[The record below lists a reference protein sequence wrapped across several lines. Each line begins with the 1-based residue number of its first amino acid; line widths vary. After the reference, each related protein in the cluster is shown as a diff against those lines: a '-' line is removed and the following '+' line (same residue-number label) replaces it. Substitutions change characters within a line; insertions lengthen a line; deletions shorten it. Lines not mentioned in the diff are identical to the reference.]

1 MSVGRRIRQA
11 RETKGITQDELGKRC
26 GTTKQTIFKYEN
38 GIITNIPLDR
48 LERIAEILEVLPE
61 DLMGWNRQDEIVRPV
76 GKIALLGRIACGSPI
91 LAEEN
96 IEEYI
101 TLPSGI
107 RADYALR
114 CRGDSMIEAGI
125 RDGDIVFIRQT
136 PDVDDGQIAA
146 VRLGDD
152 ATLKRV
158 FHLQDGV
165 MLMAEDRER
174 TRRTF
179 SGPQKAEMEIMGQ
192 AVAYLHKL
200 VLTHM

>member
-1 MSVGRRIRQA
+1 MSVGGRIRQA
-11 RETKGITQDELGKRC
+11 REAKGITQDELGRRC

-48 LERIAEILEVLPE
+48 LERIAGILEVLPE

-76 GKIALLGRIACGSPI
+76 GKIALLGRIACGTPI

-114 CRGDSMIEAGI
+114 CRGDSMIGAGI
-125 RDGDIVFIRQT
+125 RDGDIVFIRQQET
-136 PDVDDGQIAA
+136 VDNGQIAA
-146 VRLGDD
+146 VLTADD
-152 ATLKRV
+152 TATLKHVMRTPDGLMLGADNPAHAPIVLNGADASSARV
-158 FHLQDGV
+158 
-165 MLMAEDRER
+165 
-174 TRRTF
+174 
-179 SGPQKAEMEIMGQ
+179 MGL

-200 VLTHM
+200 V

>member
-11 RETKGITQDELGKRC
+11 REAKGITQDELGKRC

-61 DLMGWNRQDEIVRPV
+61 DLMGWNRQDEIVRSV
-76 GKIALLGRIACGSPI
+76 GEIALLGRIACGSPI
-91 LAEEN
+91 LAEQN

-158 FHLQDGV
+158 FHLAGGV

-200 VLTHM
+200 V

>member
-1 MSVGRRIRQA
+1 MSNVGTLIKNRRI
-11 RETKGITQDELGKRC
+11 ELGLSQEYVGKAVGVSAATVSRWE
-26 GTTKQTIFKYEN
+26 GGQIANMT
-38 GIITNIPLDR
+38 R
-48 LERIAEILEVLPE
+48 SRIADLAKVLRLSPMDIIDFNPNFE
-61 DLMGWNRQDEIVRPV
+61 PTEGAIP
-76 GKIALLGRIACGSPI
+76 LLGRIACGTPI

-114 CRGDSMIEAGI
+114 CRGDSMIGAGI

-158 FHLQDGV
+158 FHLQGGV
-165 MLMAEDRER
+165 MLMAEDKDR

-179 SGPQKAEMEIMGQ
+179 SGPQKTEMEIMGQ

-200 VLTHM
+200 V

>member
-11 RETKGITQDELGKRC
+11 REAKGITQDELGKRC

-107 RADYALR
+107 RADYVLR
-114 CRGDSMIEAGI
+114 CRGDSMVEAGI

-165 MLMAEDRER
+165 MLMAEDKER

-179 SGPQKAEMEIMGQ
+179 IGSQRAEMEIMGQ

-200 VLTHM
+200 V